1 MLNPLPVPS
10 PATEQTSRMLGNAL
24 TWGWSER
31 ARDFITGFEKVDGF
45 FLSPDALRDEM
56 TAKWGYCNHALIA
69 MQTELA
75 GLSVPSR
82 IDGTPCTLGV
92 REISSPDDYHPMD
105 QVFEEFYHERANT
118 QFAYSIGH
126 EGTVFF
132 EDVPHA
138 ANAQVFLEREA
149 ALRNPVMCLDA
160 RSNSIRFK
168 GTASSRPIEYLILV
182 CHYYATQLGMK
193 SLKGATDHLGGI
205 WEGNRCFGRIM
216 KGIASQDTFIY
227 FASPQARI
235 L

>member
-1 MLNPLPVPS
+1 
-10 PATEQTSRMLGNAL
+10 
-24 TWGWSER
+24 
-31 ARDFITGFEKVDGF
+31 
-45 FLSPDALRDEM
+45 
-56 TAKWGYCNHALIA
+56 

-126 EGTVFF
+126 EGTIFF

-138 ANAQVFLEREA
+138 ANVQVFLEREA
-149 ALRNPVMCLDA
+149 ALRNPVICLDA

-168 GTASSRPIEYLILV
+168 GTASSRPIEYLVLV

-193 SLKGATDHLGGI
+193 AVKGATDHLGGV
-205 WEGNRCFGRIM
+205 WEGDGCFGSVTR
-216 KGIASQDTFIY
+216 GIRTHDTFIH
-227 FASPQARI
+227 FTSTQNHVLDIICQELLEVGLR
-235 L
+235 LVR

>member
-1 MLNPLPVPS
+1 
-10 PATEQTSRMLGNAL
+10 MLGNAL
-24 TWGWSER
+24 TWAWSRR
-31 ARDFITGFEKVDGF
+31 ARDFITGFEKADGC
-45 FLSPDALRDEM
+45 FLSPDALRAEM

-126 EGTVFF
+126 EGTIFF

-138 ANAQVFLEREA
+138 ANVQVFLEREA
-149 ALRNPVMCLDA
+149 ALRNPYMRPGA
-160 RSNSIRFK
+160 HYNSILLT
-168 GTASSRPIEYLILV
+168 GTSSSRSVDQLVLV

-193 SLKGATDHLGGI
+193 AVKGATDHLGGV
-205 WEGNRCFGRIM
+205 WEGDGCFGSVTR
-216 KGIASQDTFIY
+216 GISTHDTFIH
-227 FASPQARI
+227 FTSTQNHVLDIICQELLEAGLR
-235 L
+235 LVR